1 MIRSNAHKYP
11 ISAMCKILRS
21 ARSTY
26 YYEVKVIPDESDLY
40 EAIQQTF
47 QENRE
52 VYGARKLKKA
62 LEKKQIFVSRRKL
75 HGL

>member
-1 MIRSNAHKYP
+1 
-11 ISAMCKILRS
+11 MCKILRI

-62 LEKKQIFVSRRKL
+62 LEKKANLCFSAKNYTDYERARSKVCI
-75 HGL
+75 